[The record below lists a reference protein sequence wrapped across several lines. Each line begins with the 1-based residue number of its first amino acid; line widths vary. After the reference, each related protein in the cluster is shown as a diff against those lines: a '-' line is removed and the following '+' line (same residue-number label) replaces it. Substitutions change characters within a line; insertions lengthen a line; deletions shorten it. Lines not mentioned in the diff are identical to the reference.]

1 MTKLTAILSAALLA
15 TTAGVVQAR
24 DIAPDEVVKL
34 HNAGTIQSFEKLN
47 EAVLVQHPGATLE
60 DGEVEEE
67 QGRYV
72 YELEVRDAQGVEWD
86 LELDAATGEILKNH
100 KDD

>member
-15 TTAGVVQAR
+15 TTAGIAQAR

-34 HNAGTIQSFEKLN
+34 HSADTIQSFEKLN
-47 EAVLVQHPGATLE
+47 EAVLAQHRGATIE
-60 DGEVEEE
+60 DGELEEE

-100 KDD
+100 QDD

>member
-1 MTKLTAILSAALLA
+1 MTKLTAILSATLLV

-34 HNAGTIQSFEKLN
+34 HSAGTIQSFEKLN
-47 EAVLVQHPGATLE
+47 EAVLAQHPGATIE
-60 DGEVEEE
+60 DGELEEE

-100 KDD
+100 QDD